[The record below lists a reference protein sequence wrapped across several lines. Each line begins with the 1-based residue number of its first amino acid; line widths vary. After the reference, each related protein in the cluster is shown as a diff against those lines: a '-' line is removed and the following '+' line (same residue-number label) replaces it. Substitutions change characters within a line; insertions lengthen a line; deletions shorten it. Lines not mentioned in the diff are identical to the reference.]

1 MPYLMHVAVDIPF
14 RPDKRI
20 SYFEYH
26 GVRFKYI
33 QNDGRR
39 WSDVLVTLLPDF
51 SSPDVDRALRA
62 AGEFASALAWEFD
75 AGISVRH
82 VGGPGKRDS
91 FRLRSARCQVRVF
104 PELPFLGFH
113 RGYSLTRIANI
124 ETAAQREA
132 LTLYREGLGANKK
145 YLALLLH
152 WQIMEVGGG
161 NAIGFV
167 NRLAK
172 RHPGTLGRIQED
184 LKALSLGSRTLGD
197 YLSDDFRHAVAHIRR
212 KPGRTKLTFDDDLE
226 AGRISRGAR
235 VIREF
240 ARQYI
245 LRELRLNS
253 YRLLVRHRGKGFP
266 VYLDRETIEKGWY
279 LTAS

>member
-1 MPYLMHVAVDIPF
+1 M
-14 RPDKRI
+14 
-20 SYFEYH
+20 
-26 GVRFKYI
+26 
-33 QNDGRR
+33 
-39 WSDVLVTLLPDF
+39 
-51 SSPDVDRALRA
+51 
-62 AGEFASALAWEFD
+62 
-75 AGISVRH
+75 
-82 VGGPGKRDS
+82 
-91 FRLRSARCQVRVF
+91 RVF

-113 RGYSLTRIANI
+113 RGYSLSRIANI
-124 ETAAQREA
+124 ETPEQREA

-167 NRLAK
+167 NRLAR
-172 RHPGTLGRIQED
+172 RHPDTLGRIQQD
-184 LKALSLGSRTLGD
+184 LKALPVGAKQLGD

-212 KPGRTKLTFDDDLE
+212 KPGKTKLAFDDDSE

-245 LRELRLNS
+245 RRELRLTS

-266 VYLDRETIEKGWY
+266 VYLDRATLDTGWY
-279 LTAS
+279 LAAG